1 MSGSPVRGR
10 PPKKDYAA
18 LYEGWPDVDVDS
30 ISDPNDRKLLR
41 LIHNFQNAFN
51 DALHEGEITSLRDIA
66 RKVGTSHAVLHQ
78 LLNGA
83 GWPSSETVARLE
95 IVLERKLWPT
105 QPVKQNRKTP

>member
-1 MSGSPVRGR
+1 MSSSPVRGR

-41 LIHNFQNAFN
+41 LVHNFRTAFN
-51 DALHEGEITSLRDIA
+51 AALDTGEVTSLRDLA

-83 GWPSSETVARLE
+83 GWPSAETVARLE
-95 IVLERKLWPT
+95 TVLERKLWPT
-105 QPVKQNRKTP
+105 QPMKQNRKTP

>member
-18 LYEGWPDVDVDS
+18 LYEGWPDVDVDF

-41 LIHNFQNAFN
+41 LVRNFQNAFN
-51 DALHEGEITSLRDIA
+51 EALDTGEVTSLRDLA

-83 GWPSSETVARLE
+83 GWPSAETVARLE
-95 IVLERKLWPT
+95 TVLERKLWPA
-105 QPVKQNRKTP
+105 QPVKHNRKTP

>member
-18 LYEGWPDVDVDS
+18 LYEGWPDVDADAV
-30 ISDPNDRKLLR
+30 SDPNDRKLLQLVDNVR
-41 LIHNFQNAFN
+41 TAFN
-51 DALHEGEITSLRDIA
+51 EALGTGEVTSLRDLA

-83 GWPSSETVARLE
+83 GWPSAETVARLE
-95 IVLERKLWPT
+95 TVLERKLWPV
-105 QPVKQNRKTP
+105 QPVKKNPKTT